1 MEAHLQSPNQRRR
14 KGINIGRANGEGM
27 INRGWVREGDVPPP
41 ARSAEA
47 FKNVDLAVHKLYMQH
62 MYKNKTQ

>member
-1 MEAHLQSPNQRRR
+1 MT
-14 KGINIGRANGEGM
+14 
-27 INRGWVREGDVPPP
+27 NREWVREGDVPPP
-41 ARSAEA
+41 ARSADA